1 MAFINERLKA
11 EGVGE
16 YDVVVCDGGFFGI
29 VIAMTDA
36 FTALDIKK
44 LQEKLKEAGVVLHE
58 K

>member
-29 VIAMTDA
+29 VVAMTDA
-36 FTALDIKK
+36 FYSVGYKKITRKIKRSRRCPARK
-44 LQEKLKEAGVVLHE
+44 
-58 K
+58 